1 MNSSFIGSSLPFYGL
16 IEQFEEG
23 VDALH
28 ELTPDLRTRSFY
40 IVHGNTA

>member
-1 MNSSFIGSSLPFYGL
+1 MNSSFISSSLPFYGL

-28 ELTPDLRTRSFY
+28 ELAPDLRPRSFY
-40 IVHGNTA
+40 IVHGYPA